1 MIHSL
6 TFRHLSPPLK
16 STVVKMLNDVLSGK
30 DTSGTFDYLGESE
43 RNHILAILQDTG
55 VLPKA

>member
-1 MIHSL
+1 
-6 TFRHLSPPLK
+6 
-16 STVVKMLNDVLSGK
+16 MLNDVLSGK